1 MRKGAYMG
9 KQKEKSQEEAYL
21 CMVEALR
28 KNRPATEKV
37 RLFKDSGRYKGDVF
51 ASVNGRRFLI
61 QRGVEVEL
69 PYAVA
74 QVIRASER
82 QDEAAARFAG
92 RCREEARFA

>member
-1 MRKGAYMG
+1 MAK
-9 KQKEKSQEEAYL
+9 KKEKGREEAYL
-21 CMVEALR
+21 DMVEELR
-28 KNRPATEKV
+28 KNRPATERL
-37 RLFKDSGRYKGDVF
+37 RLFKDSGRYKNDVF